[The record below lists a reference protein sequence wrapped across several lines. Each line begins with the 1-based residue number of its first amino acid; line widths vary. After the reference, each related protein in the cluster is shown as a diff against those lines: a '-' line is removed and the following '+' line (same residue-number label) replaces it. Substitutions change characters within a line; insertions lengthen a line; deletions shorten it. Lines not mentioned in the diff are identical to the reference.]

1 MRRRKNKKSGEYK
14 DDFYYRCQ
22 HRRKIDEEHFCDF
35 KPSLNQNEINAEVEW
50 FIRGM
55 IADERF
61 HEYIGER
68 LQEKVDVSNLEE
80 ERDQLKGQLQQL
92 SGQRINCL

>member
-1 MRRRKNKKSGEYK
+1 MRNISV
-14 DDFYYRCQ
+14 
-22 HRRKIDEEHFCDF
+22 ILS
-35 KPSLNQNEINAEVEW
+35 PSLNQNEINAEVEW

-68 LQEKVDVSNLEE
+68 LQEKVDVSNLGRGTESAEGTVTAGCRGEE
-80 ERDQLKGQLQQL
+80 
-92 SGQRINCL
+92 